1 MAESGEQNLNS
12 DLPGLRRSHLYI
24 FNHQWLIWFI
34 SNSSYFQFHP
44 NRSQS
49 NPTFV
54 LVQIEIHYKM
64 FIIRWWRKKKKVPLQ
79 VITWPRV
86 AMDLIWEPQNLRREK
101 DYYKEKG
108 PNEAAYIVIYTY
120 RARSLCFLF
129 CGPAHTRTKSRQR
142 HAISGWYGLQLYFT
156 RLNCS
161 VVLFVKLF
169 LLFNFFYY
177 TCFDSLS
184 KNTKSTHSLWHVCK
198 LKNLFLS
205 PD

>member
-64 FIIRWWRKKKKVPLQ
+64 FIIRWWRKKEKVPLQ

-120 RARSLCFLF
+120 KLGLF
-129 CGPAHTRTKSRQR
+129 AFFSVDQPIPGPKAAS
-142 HAISGWYGLQLYFT
+142 AMLYRVDMGSSFI
-156 RLNCS
+156 
-161 VVLFVKLF
+161 
-169 LLFNFFYY
+169 LLA
-177 TCFDSLS
+177 SI
-184 KNTKSTHSLWHVCK
+184 VQ
-198 LKNLFLS
+198 
-205 PD
+205 